1 MTSILGIILNL
12 FLFLSKC
19 TQFVLK
25 LERGGSENL
34 GQKLIPVSKKTG
46 HRGKKLKKLQQ
57 SDSLS

>member
-34 GQKLIPVSKKTG
+34 GQKLIPVSKKNWAQG
-46 HRGKKLKKLQQ
+46 QKQKKTAAE
-57 SDSLS
+57 